1 VRTAREPAESIVYQ
15 TIVGLLMAAATGL
28 IFYVIARNRYKCPYC
43 GRVVRWGDERC
54 PHCGDDMKFQHRVG
68 TTPRMMKPPLIV
80 HPTSSSPP
88 SRRRS
93 SAETGGNR

>member
-1 VRTAREPAESIVYQ
+1 VYRTI
-15 TIVGLLMAAATGL
+15 IGLLLAALTGVV
-28 IFYVIARNRYKCPYC
+28 FYFIGRTRYKCPHC
-43 GRVVRWGDERC
+43 GRKVKWSDELC

-93 SAETGGNR
+93 SGKPRGKR